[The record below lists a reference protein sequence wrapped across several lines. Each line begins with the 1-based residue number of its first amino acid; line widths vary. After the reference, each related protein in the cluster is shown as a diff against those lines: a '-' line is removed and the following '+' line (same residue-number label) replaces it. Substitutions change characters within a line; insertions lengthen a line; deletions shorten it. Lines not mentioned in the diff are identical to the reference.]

1 MGLTRDLA
9 QQWTSRKGIRVNAL
23 APGFFASEMS
33 DSMDRNHVETHI
45 LPRVLAGRLGVH
57 AELAAALI
65 FLASDAGSY
74 VTGITLPVDGGVL
87 TT

>member
-1 MGLTRDLA
+1 VLISADLH
-9 QQWTSRKGIRVNAL
+9 GNL
-23 APGFFASEMS
+23 ADFE
-33 DSMDRNHVETHI
+33 
-45 LPRVLAGRLGVH
+45 RLR
-57 AELAAALI
+57 EI

>member
-1 MGLTRDLA
+1 
-9 QQWTSRKGIRVNAL
+9 
-23 APGFFASEMS
+23 MS
-33 DSMDRNHVETHI
+33 DSMDRNHVDTQI
-45 LPRVLAGRLGVH
+45 LPRVLAGRLGVP